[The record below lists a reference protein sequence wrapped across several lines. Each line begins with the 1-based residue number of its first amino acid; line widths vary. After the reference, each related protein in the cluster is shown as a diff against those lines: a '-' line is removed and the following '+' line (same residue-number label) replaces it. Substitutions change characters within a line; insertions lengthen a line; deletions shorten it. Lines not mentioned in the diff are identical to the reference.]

1 MSVLV
6 VEANLAIRYPLSEY
20 LRECGYR
27 VYEAADTD
35 EAVSLLTKFEADIHV
50 VLCDVLSVGRFDG
63 FGLAKWIRDHMPRIQ
78 VALATTPERV
88 TKQAAGLCE
97 EADVVK
103 PYDHQLLL
111 DKIKRLLAKRDAAIN
126 RGDS

>member
-1 MSVLV
+1 MSVLI
-6 VEANLAIRYPLSEY
+6 VEGNLAIRHPLAEY

-35 EAVSLLTKFEADIHV
+35 EAIVLLTQPHNDIRV

-63 FGLAKWIRDHMPRIQ
+63 FGLARWIRENMPDVQ
-78 VALATTPERV
+78 VALATTPERA

-97 EADVVK
+97 ESDVAK
-103 PYDHQLLL
+103 PYDHQILL
-111 DKIKRLLAKRDAAIN
+111 DRIKQLMAVRQAADSD
-126 RGDS
+126 RGR